1 MPVLGPVCLAG
12 LRARTFEVD
21 LDPSTYVATVLFP
34 PRGPACPPPPLQRG
48 VSFGPCMPAQGLQQT
63 PFLTGT
69 WANSSY
75 GRRRSPHRV
84 ETNLRVPPCH
94 LTCTPAEMEP
104 SILGGQGAEK
114 TLRGGKKTQ
123 PKVRSTNSKCTA
135 KKQAKLEAK
144 VAEYV
149 LQTNSGCDM
158 KIPMSII
165 METIR
170 LHSKS

>member
-114 TLRGGKKTQ
+114 TLRGGKKNPAPQ
-123 PKVRSTNSKCTA
+123 HHKLSTFNA
-135 KKQAKLEAK
+135 KPRQRL
-144 VAEYV
+144 
-149 LQTNSGCDM
+149 N
-158 KIPMSII
+158 
-165 METIR
+165 TIR
-170 LHSKS
+170 QSEDP